1 MLQFEEWGISL
12 KLRFKGVQFQILITF
27 LAFAL
32 GILVVLISLQN
43 VLIKPYY
50 RNIKSNTAKTVATEI
65 ESILESEEISQA
77 SLDKILSTAI
87 SYNVCPIIYYESG
100 KLAYDPEN
108 LGASCIFN
116 QTIRLSNETRIR
128 PTREGTAFLSLV
140 DETNNEFSQIVENP
154 KTKQETIIYGTKINS
169 QLVNYYLFVNS
180 PIDPLDTTLEIFTSQ
195 YFYMA
200 LIVMGISILASG
212 IFSKFIS
219 KPILKIKSSADE
231 LAQGN
236 YDVHFEGKSYTEIEE
251 LAHTLNEAADKLGKV
266 DELRKDLIANV
277 SHDIKT
283 PLTMIR
289 AYAEMIKDISGD
301 NPEKR
306 EEHLDV
312 IVKET
317 EYLDRLV
324 LDMQELSKMQSGT
337 YELNCSYFNIK
348 EKIDEIVMLYQGL
361 IDEHQIL
368 LEVECENDYTVYADE
383 IKIGQVIANF
393 ISNAIKHSADGTKIT
408 IRVKKRKRNIRIE
421 ISDNGSGIAPEDL
434 PYIWDRYYKINKKF
448 KRSSNGSGLGL
459 AIVRAILEAH
469 NMEYGVESE
478 LNKGTTFFFEME
490 VYNEI
495 DE

>member
-1 MLQFEEWGISL
+1 MKL
-12 KLRFKGVQFQILITF
+12 KFKGVQFQLLITF
-27 LAFAL
+27 FVFAL
-32 GILVVLISLQN
+32 GILVILIGLQS

-50 RNIKSNTAKTVATEI
+50 RNIKSNTAKTVAHQI
-65 ESILESEEISQA
+65 ESILTQNEINQT
-77 SLDKILSTAI
+77 SLDEILSVAI
-87 SYNVCPIIYYESG
+87 SYNVCPIIYYENG

-108 LGASCIFN
+108 LGASCIFD
-116 QTIRLSNETRIR
+116 QTIRLSNDVRIR
-128 PTREGTAFLSLV
+128 PTREGAAFLSLV
-140 DETNNEFSQIVENP
+140 EESNDVFSQTVNNP
-154 KTKQETIIYGTKINS
+154 KTKQETIIYGTKIRS

-200 LIVMGISILASG
+200 LIVLGISILVSVF
-212 IFSKFIS
+212 FSKSIS
-219 KPILKIKSSADE
+219 LPILKIKRSADE

-301 NPEKR
+301 IPEKR

-337 YELNCSYFNIK
+337 YELNCSYFNIATKIK
-348 EKIDEIVMLYQGL
+348 EIILLYQGL
-361 IDEHQIL
+361 IDEHQIDL
-368 LEVECENDYTVYADE
+368 KLECENDYTVYADE
-383 IKIGQVIANF
+383 IKIGQVLANF
-393 ISNAIKHSADGTKIT
+393 ISNAIKHSEEGTSIT
-408 IRVKKRKRNIRIE
+408 IRVKNKKRKVRIE
-421 ISDNGSGIAPEDL
+421 IEDNGSGIAPENL
-434 PYIWDRYYKINKKF
+434 PYIWDRYYKIDKKF
-448 KRSSNGSGLGL
+448 KRSSSGSGLGL

-469 NMEYGVESE
+469 ELEYGVESE
-478 LNKGTTFFFEME
+478 LNKGTTFYFEME

>member
-1 MLQFEEWGISL
+1 MKL
-12 KLRFKGVQFQILITF
+12 KFKGVQFQILITF
-27 LAFAL
+27 LSFAL
-32 GILVVLISLQN
+32 GILVILIGLQS

-50 RNIKSNTAKTVATEI
+50 RNIKSNTAKAVATQI
-65 ESILESEEISQA
+65 ESILTKEEINQA
-77 SLDKILSTAI
+77 SLDEILSAAI
-87 SYNVCPIIYYESG
+87 SYNVCPIIYYENG
-100 KLAYDPEN
+100 RLAYDPEN

-116 QTIRLSNETRIR
+116 QSIRLNGDMRIR
-128 PTREGTAFLSLV
+128 PTREGAAFLSLI
-140 DETNNEFSQIVENP
+140 DETENEFSQIIENP
-154 KTKQETIIYGTKINS
+154 KTKQETIIYGTKIQS
-169 QLVNYYLFVNS
+169 DLVNYYLFVNS

-200 LIVMGISILASG
+200 LIVLGIAV
-212 IFSKFIS
+212 IFSAFFSKSIS
-219 KPILKIKSSADE
+219 RPILKIKSSADE

-301 NPEKR
+301 IPAKR

-348 EKIDEIVMLYQGL
+348 DKVNEIVLLYQGL
-361 IDEHQIL
+361 INEHQIL
-368 LEVECENDYTVYADE
+368 LNIECENDYTVYGDE

-393 ISNAIKHSADGTKIT
+393 ISNAIKHSSDGTTIT
-408 IRVKKRKRNIRIE
+408 IRIKNRKRKVRIE
-421 ISDNGSGIAPEDL
+421 IADNGSGIAPEDL

-459 AIVRAILEAH
+459 AIVKAILEAH
-469 NMEYGVESE
+469 GLEYGVESE
-478 LNKGTTFFFEME
+478 LNKGTTFYFEME
-490 VYNEI
+490 EYNEI
-495 DE
+495 EK

>member
-1 MLQFEEWGISL
+1 M
-12 KLRFKGVQFQILITF
+12 KHKFKGVQFQILITF

-32 GILVVLISLQN
+32 GILVVLIGLQS

-50 RNIKSNTAKTVATEI
+50 RNIKSNTAKTVANQI
-65 ESILESEEISQA
+65 EEILMQNEIDQA
-77 SLDKILSTAI
+77 SLDEILSTAI
-87 SYNVCPIIYYESG
+87 SYNVCPIIYYENG

-116 QTIRLSNETRIR
+116 QTIRLSSELKIR
-128 PTREGTAFLSLV
+128 PTREGAVFLGLI
-140 DETNNEFSQIVENP
+140 DENNQEFSQIVENP
-154 KTKQETIIYGTKINS
+154 KTKQETIIYGTKIHS
-169 QLVNYYLFVNS
+169 DLVNYYLFVNS

-200 LIVMGISILASG
+200 LIVLGISV
-212 IFSKFIS
+212 IFSAVFSKSIS
-219 KPILKIKSSADE
+219 HPILKIKSSADE

-301 NPEKR
+301 IPAKR
-306 EEHLDV
+306 SEHLDV

-337 YELNCSYFNIK
+337 YELNSSYFNIGT
-348 EKIDEIVMLYQGL
+348 KINEIVMLYQGL
-361 IDEHQIL
+361 IDEHKISL
-368 LEVECENDYTVYADE
+368 VIEGENDYTVYADE

-393 ISNAIKHSADGTKIT
+393 ISNAIKHSADGTTIT
-408 IRVKKRKRNIRIE
+408 IRIKKKKRKVRIE

-434 PYIWDRYYKINKKF
+434 PYIWDRYYKIDKKF

-469 NMEYGVESE
+469 ELEYGVESE
-478 LNKGTTFFFEME
+478 LNKGTTFYFEME